1 MQTGSNG
8 KCTILSF
15 CNLPSNYPHLVF
27 PPIPSILGNTMEF
40 LLSSPLLS
48 VTATQRGTRTE
59 THGSAVPWCIHL
71 SVSNASTGYSA
82 PPTQHQR
89 TAISNVAP
97 TSGSWSDHK
106 SNIALLSPHHLRR
119 LTHSWLKLLG
129 FVLTWRYCRHE
140 GALCYR
146 PLDLE
151 EATAVTCN
159 TVVQNG
165 TQGTYRISFCICRL
179 SFVTTGPLAV
189 PSVCV
194 TPFRL
199 FIPCC
204 SLFSLRV
211 LAITGK
217 RGSDPRVAHAQI
229 CVACYTR
236 QAPLCLSCL

>member
-1 MQTGSNG
+1 MDF
-8 KCTILSF
+8 LS
-15 CNLPSNYPHLVF
+15 Y
-27 PPIPSILGNTMEF
+27 
-40 LLSSPLLS
+40 SPLLS
-48 VTATQRGTRTE
+48 VTVTQRGTHTE
-59 THGSAVPWCIHL
+59 TFGSAVPWCVHL
-71 SVSNASTGYSA
+71 PVSNASTGHSA
-82 PPTQHQR
+82 LPPRQ
-89 TAISNVAP
+89 ANVPRYP
-97 TSGSWSDHK
+97 TLHPRADTGRVTR
-106 SNIALLSPHHLRR
+106 ATLLCCHPHHLHR

-129 FVLTWRYCRHE
+129 FVLTWRFCRHE

-165 TQGTYRISFCICRL
+165 TQGMYHIFVLYCRL

-199 FIPCC
+199 SIPCC
-204 SLFSLRV
+204 SLFSLRF